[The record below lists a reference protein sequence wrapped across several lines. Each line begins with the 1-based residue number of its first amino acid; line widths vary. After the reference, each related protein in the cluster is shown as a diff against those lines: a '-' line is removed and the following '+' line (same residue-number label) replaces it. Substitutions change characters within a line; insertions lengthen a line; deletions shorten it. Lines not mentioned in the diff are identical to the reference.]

1 MYEWP
6 FELWSTFLTAIAKW
20 TTEIAAGIVIAVLL
34 FASRKGWK
42 FARALVDYHYRIGRA
57 LGAVKRIGAGSQ
69 LREGPGLWLTK
80 PITVSQSDDY
90 ETRLK
95 ASKVLV
101 VANAKGGVGKTTIAA
116 NIGARLAEILPK
128 PVLMIDLDFQGTLS
142 SMAIAD
148 SNQWVPP
155 HGKDSGANRLISGDL
170 RPSDIAATGLHAAG
184 APNLKIIPAFYDL
197 AQAENR
203 VMIEWLLGDRRY
215 DVRFR
220 LADLLHD
227 PLVRSTFSVII
238 IDSPPRL
245 TTGAIQA
252 LAAATHL
259 LIPTVLDD
267 PSAEAVVSFVRQ
279 IETFKNECI
288 CEYIEYLGVVGSIG
302 LTTQNTK
309 GPQKRLSDRLNA
321 PVNAGGAGNA
331 TQLLPEKLFLP
342 RSAHFSHAVGEGGIA
357 YIMMG
362 NSEGERKIKD
372 RIRALADYVKEAMKL

>member
-1 MYEWP
+1 MYAWP
-6 FELWSTFLTAIAKW
+6 FELWNTFLIVIAKW
-20 TTEIAAGIVIAVLL
+20 ATEIAAGIVIAIIL
-34 FASRKGWK
+34 FLGRKGWK
-42 FARALVDYHYRIGRA
+42 FVRTLVDYHYRIDRA
-57 LGAVKRIGAGSQ
+57 LGAVKRVGAGSQ

-80 PITVSQSDDY
+80 PITVSRSDEY
-90 ETRLK
+90 ETRLR

-142 SMAIAD
+142 SMSIAQ
-148 SNQWVPP
+148 SHQWVPQ
-155 HGKDSGANRLISGDL
+155 HGHDSRANRLISGDL
-170 RPSDIAATGLHAAG
+170 KPSDVASTDLHAAG
-184 APNLKIIPAFYDL
+184 QSKLKIIPAFYDL

-203 VMIEWLLGDRRY
+203 VMIEWLLGNRHY

-220 LADLLHD
+220 LAELLHD
-227 PLVRSTFSVII
+227 PIVRETFGLII
-238 IDSPPRL
+238 VDSPPRL

-252 LAAATHL
+252 LAAGTHL

-279 IETFKNECI
+279 IETFKTENI
-288 CEYIEYLGVVGSIG
+288 CPYIEYLGVVGSIG
-302 LTTQNTK
+302 LTTQNTQ
-309 GPQKRLSDRLNA
+309 GPQERLSDRLNA

-331 TQLLPEKLFLP
+331 TKLLPEKLFLQ

-357 YIMMG
+357 YIVMR
-362 NSEGERKIKD
+362 NSEDERKIKD
-372 RIRALADYVKEAMKL
+372 RIRALADYIKEEMKL